1 MSELTTEMLEADS
14 KPLKEKI
21 EKPANES
28 PVGWHPVRERHYKQ
42 FLRTLDWHDFG
53 KIDAVRR
60 YMYETWI
67 TKGVHPNDLKKP
79 YHVGKLDD

>member
-14 KPLKEKI
+14 E
-21 EKPANES
+21 PANKS
-28 PVGWHPVRERHYKQ
+28 PVGWNPVRERHYKQ
-42 FLRTLDWHDFG
+42 FLRTLDWDDFG

-60 YMYETWI
+60 HMYETWI

-79 YHVGKLDD
+79 YHVGKNEKDYGSEF